1 MADLVTQQTPPS
13 LLLQIR
19 DVHDTGSW
27 RTFVDVYAPLVHRYC
42 RRRGLQDADAADV
55 CQEVLAQVACSI
67 RTFEYQPERGR
78 FRDWLGQVTRS
89 KLGRFVHKQGQR
101 ERGLGGSVDPEKLDA
116 VVGAE
121 VDAEWTDEFNAR
133 VLRVSLERI
142 RPDFAAN
149 TWQAFALVWLD
160 NRPAREVARE
170 LNMAVAEVYV
180 AKSRVL
186 KRLRQEVLHLA
197 ENETCNKW

>member
-1 MADLVTQQTPPS
+1 

-19 DVHDTGSW
+19 DVHDAASW
-27 RTFVDVYAPLVHRYC
+27 QTFLDIYAPLVHRYC

-55 CQEVLAQVACSI
+55 CQEVLAQVARSI

-89 KLGRFVHKQGQR
+89 KLGRFVHKQRQR
-101 ERGLGGSVDPEKLDA
+101 ERGCGCTVDPEMLDDVA
-116 VVGAE
+116 GAE

-133 VLRVSLERI
+133 VLRASLERI
-142 RPDFAAN
+142 RPHFAVS
-149 TWQAFALVWLD
+149 TWQAFALVWLE
-160 NRPAREVARE
+160 NRPTREVARE
-170 LNMAVAEVYV
+170 LNLAVAAVYV

-186 KRLRQEVLHLA
+186 KCLRQDLLHLA
-197 ENETCNKW
+197 DHGTCGEW